1 MRRPATN
8 PEHGAFA
15 VCFMLSGYAPRWGSN
30 CPGAS
35 FFEDFDMRITLPILF
50 AVVSGLAL
58 AIPASAQQ
66 AGDATTATGAP
77 QDANLLTPEEL
88 QTLVAPVALYPDT
101 LLIQVL
107 IGATAPL
114 DVIKADRLLTDNE
127 GTDQAE
133 LGPLVEAEN
142 YDESVE
148 VLAMAFPTVLQ
159 QMAVH
164 IDWTEAVGAA
174 MLAQSDDVMDA
185 VQVKRNEAI
194 ASGALTDT
202 PQQVITNEANS
213 DVVVIQPANPEV
225 VYVPQYDPQ
234 VVYSQPSNGVNDALA
249 GGLMF
254 FGTVALIDNIFDDDD
269 DWHGYWGCRDCGGWG
284 GGPIYRNPDID
295 IDVDGNVNIGNRL
308 DIDRDK
314 VKIDRDKMKIDPDR
328 RPDGGWQPSKD
339 KSDAARDR
347 ISNHRKPDGST
358 KMQLDRPASR
368 SDELRNKLSKEGI
381 GNGRGPGGQ
390 GFGVLDDLGG
400 VVLEAVL
407 LRLVEG
413 DGQGRRGV
421 IVRPALQAGKHGA
434 VDGFGVLF
442 LGHDHAAAGA
452 AQGFVRGRGDD
463 IGESHRAWVGTTS
476 DEAGDVGDVCNED
489 GADLLGNVRKSRE
502 VDDARNR
509 GAAGPQQLGLLLL
522 GDLSDLV
529 EVDAARLLGDRV
541 LDGSEELAGDRD
553 LPAVGEVT
561 TGGKGQAHHR
571 VAGLAEGHVGGEVG
585 GRSGVGLHVGV
596 VAAEER
602 LGALDGESFDAVDI
616 LLALVVAASGVALGV
631 LVRESG
637 PRGGEHGIGHEVL
650 RRNEPQLARLALV
663 LFGD

>member
-1 MRRPATN
+1 
-8 PEHGAFA
+8 
-15 VCFMLSGYAPRWGSN
+15 
-30 CPGAS
+30 
-35 FFEDFDMRITLPILF
+35 MRITLPILF

-66 AGDATTATGAP
+66 AGDATTATEAP

-202 PQQVITNEANS
+202 PQQVITNEADS

-390 GFGVLDDLGG
+390 GFG
-400 VVLEAVL
+400 
-407 LRLVEG
+407 G
-413 DGQGRRGV
+413 DG
-421 IVRPALQAGKHGA
+421 AAAAAG
-434 VDGFGVLF
+434 
-442 LGHDHAAAGA
+442 LGAAAGA
-452 AQGFVRGRGDD
+452 GALANRNPNIGRDQGRLPQVPD
-463 IGESHRAWVGTTS
+463 RARP
-476 DEAGDVGDVCNED
+476 AGG
-489 GADLLGNVRKSRE
+489 
-502 VDDARNR
+502 
-509 GAAGPQQLGLLLL
+509 
-522 GDLSDLV
+522 
-529 EVDAARLLGDRV
+529 GDRSA
-541 LDGSEELAGDRD
+541 GAKSLAQHSGDRK
-553 LPAVGEVT
+553 AVHQPKVAAKPSVKPSAKPKAKPG
-561 TGGKGQAHHR
+561 GGKPKIAKNSSGAR
-571 VAGLAEGHVGGEVG
+571 AKASSSRGNKARTGKPGGG
-585 GRSGVGLHVGV
+585 KK
-596 VAAEER
+596 
-602 LGALDGESFDAVDI
+602 
-616 LLALVVAASGVALGV
+616 
-631 LVRESG
+631 
-637 PRGGEHGIGHEVL
+637 
-650 RRNEPQLARLALV
+650 RR
-663 LFGD
+663 